1 MAIGTRNKISAEF
14 SSATISDI
22 VFLLLIYFMLTA
34 SFVTQS
40 SIEVDLPTSTSQSP
54 SRSSN
59 NITIAPGGVYAW
71 NNQTMEAKEDLAPL
85 VEAALTDDNEE
96 NDAIAL
102 RVDKGVTFEEASY
115 VMSLVAEFGGKI
127 FILTEYD
134 SN

>member
-71 NNQTMEAKEDLAPL
+71 NNQTMETKEDLAPL

>member
-1 MAIGTRNKISAEF
+1 MAIGSRNKVSAEF

-54 SRSSN
+54 SSSSN

-71 NNQTMEAKEDLAPL
+71 NNQAVEEKEELDPF
-85 VEAALTDDNEE
+85 VEAVLTDESEE
-96 NDAIAL
+96 NDAISL

-115 VMSLVAEFGGKI
+115 VMSLVAEYGGKI
-127 FILTEYD
+127 FILTEYGD
-134 SN
+134 E

>member
-1 MAIGTRNKISAEF
+1 MSIGTRNKVSAEF

-54 SRSSN
+54 SRSQN

-71 NNQTMEAKEDLAPL
+71 NNQQMDTKEELEPFIEAI
-85 VEAALTDDNEE
+85 LTDDDQE
-96 NDAIAL
+96 NDAISL
-102 RVDKGVTFEEASY
+102 RVDKGATFEEAAY
-115 VMSLVAEFGGKI
+115 VMSLVAEYGGKI

-134 SN
+134 D

>member
-1 MAIGTRNKISAEF
+1 MAIGTRNKVSAEF

-40 SIEVDLPTSTSQSP
+40 SIEVDLPTSTSESP
-54 SRSSN
+54 SKSSN

-71 NNQTMEAKEDLAPL
+71 NNQQVQEKEELDPF
-85 VEAALTDDNEE
+85 VEAVLTDDNQE
-96 NDAIAL
+96 NDAISL

-115 VMSLVAEFGGKI
+115 VMSLVAEYGGKI
-127 FILTEYD
+127 YILTEYD
-134 SN
+134 E

>member
-1 MAIGTRNKISAEF
+1 MAIGSRNKVSAEF

-54 SRSSN
+54 SQSSN

-71 NNQTMEAKEDLAPL
+71 NNQTVTEKEELDPF
-85 VEAALTDDNEE
+85 VEAVLTDDSEE
-96 NDAIAL
+96 NDAISL

-115 VMSLVAEFGGKI
+115 VMSLVAEYGGKI
-127 FILTEYD
+127 FILTEYGD
-134 SN
+134 E

>member
-1 MAIGTRNKISAEF
+1 MAIGSRNKVSAEF

-54 SRSSN
+54 SQSSN

-71 NNQTMEAKEDLAPL
+71 NNQAIEKKEELDPF
-85 VEAALTDDNEE
+85 VEAVLTDDSEE
-96 NDAIAL
+96 NDAISL

-115 VMSLVAEFGGKI
+115 VMSLVAEYGGKI
-127 FILTEYD
+127 FILTEYGD
-134 SN
+134 E

>member
-1 MAIGTRNKISAEF
+1 MAIGSRNKVSAEF

-40 SIEVDLPTSTSQSP
+40 SIEVDLPTSTSESP
-54 SRSSN
+54 SQSSN

-71 NNQTMEAKEDLAPL
+71 NNQQVQEKEELDPY
-85 VEAALTDDNEE
+85 VEAVLTDDNQE
-96 NDAIAL
+96 NDAISL

-127 FILTEYD
+127 YILTEYD
-134 SN
+134 E

>member
-1 MAIGTRNKISAEF
+1 MAIGSRNKVSAEF

-40 SIEVDLPTSTSQSP
+40 SIEVDLPTSTSESP
-54 SRSSN
+54 SQSSN

-71 NNQTMEAKEDLAPL
+71 NNQQVQEKEELDPF
-85 VEAALTDDNEE
+85 VEAVLTDDNQE
-96 NDAIAL
+96 NDAISL

-127 FILTEYD
+127 YILTEYD
-134 SN
+134 E